1 MSSQLADVFMQ
12 SASLFLAPPA
22 NTISG
27 LSIMQSSTAPV
38 SLSIEYFLTF
48 PDSTQQ
54 LTAMQVASYLRDGK
68 NGSFLTDLFRSNLM
82 SLAQDQTTF
91 ALYQSV
97 SVGFNASVT
106 SVPALPTMM
115 PSAGPPK
122 KSTSTLDF
130 SLHSKNA
137 LITYTV
143 VPIVV
148 GLCICAGAVYYF
160 LYGRK
165 KEGANEAEAVSMEEI

>member
-48 PDSTQQ
+48 PDSTQE

-97 SVGFNASVT
+97 SVGFNATVA

-122 KSTSTLDF
+122 KTATLDF

-148 GLCICAGAVYYF
+148 GLCICAGAVYYL

-165 KEGANEAEAVSMEEI
+165 KEGADKAEAVSMEEI